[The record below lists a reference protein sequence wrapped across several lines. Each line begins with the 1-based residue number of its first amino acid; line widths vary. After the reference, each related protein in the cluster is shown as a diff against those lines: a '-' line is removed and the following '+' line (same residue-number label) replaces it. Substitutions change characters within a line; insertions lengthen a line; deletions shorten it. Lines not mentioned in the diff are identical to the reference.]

1 MASRR
6 KLKKKIKSE
15 TNLLIEDAFIEAIN
29 GDQKEEK
36 KMDGIIDSIIDD
48 RQEMLNKVSA
58 YPNNANRAD
67 IKGHFATLK
76 ADIQKKA
83 SDYSKKIGAV
93 K

>member
-6 KLKKKIKSE
+6 KLKKKIKAE

-29 GDQKEEK
+29 GDQKEES
-36 KMDGIIDSIIDD
+36 KMDDIIDSIIDE

-58 YPNNANRAD
+58 YPINAARAEV
-67 IKGHFATLK
+67 KEHFDSLK
-76 ADIQKKA
+76 TALQNKA
-83 SDYSKKIGAV
+83 SEFGKKIGAV